1 MQSKLQTELRDRV
14 LFYDGTT
21 AWTKTNLLD
30 KILKDGIDGI
40 FTYEKVGGIP
50 QKTLCGPLPKS
61 EWLIPDEYQ
70 NRGIYA
76 DILAKAGEISEEAVD
91 RVHMELELFEER
103 DMIHWL
109 RVLLYIKE
117 TMEAE
122 GIVWGV
128 GRGSSVASYVLYLM
142 GIHSVDSLK
151 FNLDIREFLR

>member
-1 MQSKLQTELRDRV
+1 MQSKLQTELQGRV

-21 AWTKTNLLD
+21 AWAKANLLN
-30 KILKDGIDGI
+30 KILEDGIEGVL
-40 FTYEKVGGIP
+40 TYEKVDGVP
-50 QKTLCGPLPKS
+50 QKTLCGPLPES

-70 NRGIYA
+70 NRGVYA
-76 DILAKAGEISEEAVD
+76 DVLAKASAISQLAVD

-128 GRGSSVASYVLYLM
+128 GRGSSVSSYVLYLM

>member
-1 MQSKLQTELRDRV
+1 MQSKLQTDLQDRV
-14 LFYDGTT
+14 LFYDGTS
-21 AWTKTNLLD
+21 AWTETNLLD

-50 QKTLCGPLPKS
+50 QKTLCGPLPKN

-70 NRGIYA
+70 NRGVYA
-76 DILAKAGEISEEAVD
+76 EVLAKAAEISEESVE
-91 RVHMELELFEER
+91 RVEEELQLFEDR
-103 DMIHWL
+103 GMIHWL

-128 GRGSSVASYVLYLM
+128 GRGSSVSSYVLYLM

>member
-1 MQSKLQTELRDRV
+1 MHDTNLQDRI
-14 LFYDGTT
+14 LFFDGTSS
-21 AWTKTNLLD
+21 WRESVLLD
-30 KILKDGIDGI
+30 KILRDGTEGLLSYD
-40 FTYEKVGGIP
+40 EARGIP
-50 QKTLCGPLPKS
+50 RKTMCDPLPS
-61 EWLIPDEYQ
+61 PRWQIPEEYE
-70 NRGIYA
+70 NRGVYA
-76 DILAKAGEISEEAVD
+76 EILATAEAISKEAVE
-91 RVHMELELFEER
+91 RVEDELVLYEER
-103 DMIHWL
+103 NMIHWL

>member
-1 MQSKLQTELRDRV
+1 MHDTDLQDRI
-14 LFYDGTT
+14 LFFDGTSS
-21 AWTKTNLLD
+21 WKKSVLLD
-30 KILKDGIDGI
+30 KILRDGAVGI
-40 FTYEKVGGIP
+40 LSYDEAQGIP
-50 QKTLCGPLPKS
+50 RKTICDPLPS
-61 EWLIPDEYQ
+61 PRWQIPDEYQ
-70 NRGIYA
+70 NRGVYA
-76 DILAKAGEISEEAVD
+76 EILAKAESISEEAVE
-91 RVHMELELFEER
+91 RVHDELALYEER
-103 DMIHWL
+103 NMIHWL